1 MAQAGVRIGALEL
14 LFGTVNMNER
24 VLYLQTC
31 TGAAIERI
39 EVRTA
44 RQGIIKLDNYLVSLR
59 IWRVVTPKICNR
71 ASHSSISMSLH
82 FSRLHLRD
90 CREMY
95 RKTNP
100 QTIGR
105 EGGGIR
111 IAPFVIIQQQRTSGS
126 RRQASAF
133 FFRRAIAMLLDRVQ
147 RHRPHLCFGTGFLYG
162 KVTSDIQQLDR
173 IGQEN

>member
-71 ASHSSISMSLH
+71 ASHSSIPMSLH
-82 FSRLHLRD
+82 FSRLQLRD

-105 EGGGIR
+105 EGEYELR
-111 IAPFVIIQQQRTSGS
+111 RFVIIQQQRTSGS

-147 RHRPHLCFGTGFLYG
+147 RHRPHLCFGTGLLYG

>member
-39 EVRTA
+39 DVRTA

-71 ASHSSISMSLH
+71 ASHSSIPMSLH
-82 FSRLHLRD
+82 FSRLQLRD

-100 QTIGR
+100 QTIRR

-111 IAPFVIIQQQRTSGS
+111 IAPVCHYSAAADFRFSSTS
-126 RRQASAF
+126 
-133 FFRRAIAMLLDRVQ
+133 FRILLPEGDSNA
-147 RHRPHLCFGTGFLYG
+147 P
-162 KVTSDIQQLDR
+162 
-173 IGQEN
+173 